1 MSEEFKT
8 RFPDATPP
16 KCWRKGGYL
25 EDGYEITFHD
35 SKGSKMCTFVGY
47 FDGKNAFRLRFH
59 SREYGGVVPKTRV
72 IYLAQIEDNRR
83 S

>member
-8 RFPDATPP
+8 RFPEVRPP
-16 KCWRKGGYL
+16 KLWRVGGDL
-25 EDGYEITFHD
+25 EDGREITFHD
-35 SKGSKMCTFVGY
+35 SRGIKMCTFVGY

-72 IYLAQIEDNRR
+72 IYLADLERKR
-83 S
+83 E

>member
-8 RFPDATPP
+8 RFPGARPP
-16 KCWRKGGYL
+16 KLWRVGGDL
-25 EDGYEITFHD
+25 EDGREITFHD
-35 SKGSKMCTFVGY
+35 SRGIKMCTFVGY

-72 IYLAQIEDNRR
+72 IYLADLETRR
-83 S
+83 

>member
-8 RFPDATPP
+8 RFPDARPP
-16 KCWRKGGYL
+16 KLWRVGGDL
-25 EDGYEITFHD
+25 EDGREITFHD
-35 SKGSKMCTFVGY
+35 SRGIKMCTFVGY

-72 IYLAQIEDNRR
+72 VYLAELEKKK
-83 S
+83 

>member
-8 RFPDATPP
+8 RLPDARPP
-16 KCWRKGGYL
+16 KPWRVGGDL
-25 EDGYEITFHD
+25 EGGREITFHD
-35 SKGSKMCTFVGY
+35 SRGIKMCTFVGY

-72 IYLAQIEDNRR
+72 IYLADVERAK
-83 S
+83 

>member
-8 RFPDATPP
+8 RFPDERPP
-16 KCWRKGGYL
+16 KPWRVGGDL
-25 EDGYEITFHD
+25 EDGREITFHD
-35 SKGSKMCTFVGY
+35 SRGIKMCTFVGY

-72 IYLAQIEDNRR
+72 VYLADLETRK
-83 S
+83 

>member
-16 KCWRKGGYL
+16 KCWRMVGPL

-35 SKGSKMCTFVGY
+35 SKGAKMCTFVGY
-47 FDGKNAFRLRFH
+47 FDGKNAFRLRLH
-59 SREYGGVVPKTRV
+59 HREYGGVVPKTRV
-72 IYLAQIEDNRR
+72 IYCADLE
-83 S
+83 SKK

>member
-8 RFPDATPP
+8 RFPDARPQ
-16 KCWRKGGYL
+16 KLWRVGGNL
-25 EDGYEITFHD
+25 EDGREITFHD
-35 SKGSKMCTFVGY
+35 SRGIKMCTFVGY

-72 IYLAQIEDNRR
+72 IYLADVE
-83 S
+83 SKK

>member
-8 RFPDATPP
+8 RFPAAKPP
-16 KCWRKGGYL
+16 KPWRVGGDL
-25 EDGYEITFHD
+25 EDGREITFHD
-35 SKGSKMCTFVGY
+35 SRGIKMCTFVGY

-72 IYLAQIEDNRR
+72 VYLADLETRK
-83 S
+83 